1 VLSPGRAGSPA
12 PVGRWSALLAL
23 ACRVGAGGRAV
34 ALAARALWPRA
45 DWPPRVVEAVGPAAL
60 PLAALV
66 AVVATLGSLYY
77 SEIADFPPCR
87 LCWFQRIG
95 MYPLAVVLPI
105 ATWRRDRQVRWYAL
119 PLAVAGGAVSIYHV
133 LVERFPSLESG
144 SCEITYPCSIIW
156 VERLGYM
163 TIPTMA
169 LSGFAIVALLLAL
182 PQETS

>member
-1 VLSPGRAGSPA
+1 MSTDQVSLFF
-12 PVGRWSALLAL
+12 ALLAL
-23 ACRVGAGGRAV
+23 ACQVGAGVLAV
-34 ALAARALWPRA
+34 TLAARALWPRA
-45 DWPPRVVEAVGPAAL
+45 DWPHRVVEAVGPAAL

-144 SCEITYPCSIIW
+144 SCEITNPCSIIW

-182 PQETS
+182 PQETT